1 MRVSLMFSVI
11 KLMLVFSVSL
21 FLAACAVAPE
31 EKEEGVL
38 EADGEQVLIDST
50 DQKQYLIGA
59 GDMLNVFVWRNGDL
73 SVTVPVRPDGMI
85 SIPLVEDLT
94 VVDQTP
100 SQIARSI
107 ESILASYI
115 KSPVVT
121 VIVTEF
127 GGVYDQRIRIIG
139 AAAEPMA
146 LSYRNGI
153 TLLDVMIAV
162 GGLGEFAAGNR
173 AKLIRKVDQKET
185 VIPIRLGDLLKKGD
199 ISENI
204 PLQPGDVL
212 MIPETWF

>member
-1 MRVSLMFSVI
+1 MFSMI
-11 KLMLVFSVSL
+11 RLVLVSYAVL
-21 FLAACAVAPE
+21 FLTACATTTSPAEKGE
-31 EKEEGVL
+31 ELLGL
-38 EADGEQVLIDST
+38 GGEQMLLDSIDR
-50 DQKQYLIGA
+50 KKYLIGA
-59 GDMLNVFVWRNGDL
+59 GDMLNIFVWRNSDL

-85 SIPLVEDLT
+85 SIPLVEDLE

-107 ESILASYI
+107 EHILASYI

-146 LSYRNGI
+146 LAYRNGI

-173 AKLIRKVDQKET
+173 AKLIREIDQKKT
-185 VIPIRLGDLLKKGD
+185 IIPIKLGNLLKKGD

>member
-1 MRVSLMFSVI
+1 MFSMI
-11 KLMLVFSVSL
+11 RLVLVSCAVL
-21 FLAACAVAPE
+21 FLTACATTTSPAEKGE
-31 EKEEGVL
+31 ELLGL
-38 EADGEQVLIDST
+38 GGEQMLLDSIDR
-50 DQKQYLIGA
+50 KKYLIGA
-59 GDMLNVFVWRNGDL
+59 GDMLNIFVWRNSDL

-85 SIPLVEDLT
+85 SIPLVEDLE

-107 ESILASYI
+107 EHILASYI

-146 LSYRNGI
+146 LAYRNGI

-173 AKLIRKVDQKET
+173 AKLIREIDQKKT
-185 VIPIRLGDLLKKGD
+185 IIPIKLGNLLKKGD